1 MKTNFLVKFLICG
14 ITFYGLQTLQGP
26 MQSIRS
32 FSAFIHY
39 TDWVP
44 GHVHMG
50 TLGWVSMILF
60 ASIYYATTKMADTE
74 IYSIKLA
81 DTHFWL
87 ILIGQLIYSITM
99 WIAGVQQGSML
110 LATNPDGS
118 LHYSFM
124 ETMIAILPYYK
135 IRAISGI
142 IYLVGLIVFIYNIY
156 KTFQKGAASQSS
168 KA

>member
-1 MKTNFLVKFLICG
+1 
-14 ITFYGLQTLQGP
+14 

-50 TLGWVSMILF
+50 TLGWVSMIIF
-60 ASIYYATTKMADTE
+60 AAIYYVATKMSDTE

-81 DTHFWL
+81 NIHFWL
-87 ILIGQLIYSITM
+87 VLVGQLIYSITM

-110 LATNPDGS
+110 LATNPDGT

-135 IRAISGI
+135 IRAISGV
-142 IYLVGLIVFIYNIY
+142 IYLVGLVLFIYNIY
-156 KTFQKGAASQSS
+156 KTYQKGTNSATIEA
-168 KA
+168 